1 MTIEHCRNAPLQSK
15 WIAPFFVSLTL
26 LSPWLTPCHAAD
38 VEVTQVQRVVTVDE
52 AGRATAHTTLKINL
66 SSDIALQNFS
76 QFPIDYNA
84 ELQSVSVDAAE
95 TIHADGTHVVAD
107 LKSAVFD
114 RAAPVTIT
122 APQFSAAHLR
132 IVAFPAVTKGDTV
145 LLSYT
150 VTDLDT
156 LYPGKFTDLE
166 AYPPTSDFR
175 DASVTLDTPADM
187 LVNVDAPGMQAQQDS
202 VQGGR
207 HVRIYRYHT
216 PSSGPV
222 APQAN
227 ALTWTDIGPYFLA
240 TNFRDYAEIGQAYHA
255 RSGEQDVPSAAIQTL
270 ADSLT
275 GGVTDRREQAT
286 RLYDWVSRNVRY
298 VGVYIGAGPVVPR
311 SADVVLSGRYG
322 DCKDH
327 VTLFAA
333 LLKAKHIESHS
344 VLVNSG
350 NGYRL
355 PNAPDFAV
363 FSHAITWLPEFKV
376 FADTTAGFA
385 PFGTLTFGTSDK
397 PALDTANGAILHTP
411 PQNETNSRSSVDY
424 ALNIDDEGD
433 AHVTAHAKLSGQ
445 VSIGVRQTF
454 SQQPRTRIE
463 YEMLRRVGLTGALHV
478 TPADPDELEA
488 TFTLSLSGKL
498 DQLAIMPGPAAFSVP
513 RMPSFDSIQ
522 GFAETVLRQMNS
534 PLDGSCSGTGLREHY
549 VVEIPHKA
557 KILAI
562 PSGISMD
569 SGEISYH
576 SSYSQHD
583 NTVEIERVLERRLT
597 SNVCSGAKLAEWAG
611 IANAISKD
619 LKRQV
624 LYK

>member
-1 MTIEHCRNAPLQSK
+1 M
-15 WIAPFFVSLTL
+15 FVLTL
-26 LSPWLTPCHAAD
+26 LSPWFMPCHAAD
-38 VEVTQVQRVVTVDE
+38 VEITQAQRVVTVDE
-52 AGRATAHTTLKINL
+52 SGRTTTHMTLKINL
-66 SSDIALQNFS
+66 STEAALQSFS
-76 QFPIDYNA
+76 QYPIDYNA
-84 ELQSVSVDAAE
+84 ELQTVSVDAAE
-95 TIHADGTHVVAD
+95 TIHADGAHVFAN
-107 LKSAVFD
+107 LQSAVFD
-114 RAAPVTIT
+114 RAAPVTVT
-122 APQFSAAHLR
+122 APQFSAMHLR

-156 LYPGKFTDLE
+156 LFPGKFTDLE

-187 LVNVDAPGMQAQQDS
+187 TVNIDAPGMQAQQDTL
-202 VQGGR
+202 QGGR
-207 HVRIYRYHT
+207 HVRVYHYHT
-216 PSSGPV
+216 ASSGPV

-227 ALTWTDIGPYFLA
+227 ALAWTDVGPYFVA

-255 RSGEQDVPSAAIQTL
+255 RSGEQDVPSAAVQEL

-275 GGVTDRREQAT
+275 EGVTDRREQAT

-333 LLKAKHIESHS
+333 LLKAKDIESHS

-355 PNAPDFAV
+355 PNAPDFYL
-363 FSHAITWLPEFKV
+363 FSHTITWLPEFKL

-385 PFGTLTFGTSDK
+385 PFGTLTFDTSDK
-397 PALDTANGAILHTP
+397 PALDTATGAILHTP
-411 PQNETNSRSSVDY
+411 PQKAANSRSSLDY
-424 ALNIDDEGD
+424 ALNIDHDGD
-433 AHVTAHAKLSGQ
+433 AYVTAHAELSGQ
-445 VSIGVRQTF
+445 VSIGPRRTI
-454 SQQPRTRIE
+454 SQLPRTRIE
-463 YEMLRRVGLTGALHV
+463 YEMLRRSGLTGALHV
-478 TPADPDELEA
+478 TSTDPGELEA
-488 TFTLSLSGKL
+488 PFTWSLSGKL
-498 DQLAIMPGPAAFSVP
+498 DQLAIMPGPAAFAIP
-513 RMPSFDSIQ
+513 RMPGFDSIQ

-534 PLDGSCSGTGLREHY
+534 PLDAACSGTELREHY
-549 VVEIPHKA
+549 VVEIPGNA

-576 SSYSQHD
+576 SSYQQHD
-583 NTVEIERVLERRLT
+583 NTVEIDRVLERRLT
-597 SNVCSGAKLAEWAG
+597 SNICSGAKLAEWAG
-611 IANAISKD
+611 IASAISKD

>member
-1 MTIEHCRNAPLQSK
+1 MTIKYCRNAALQSK
-15 WIAPFFVSLTL
+15 WMAPLFVSMTL
-26 LSPWLTPCHAAD
+26 LSPWLTLCHAAD
-38 VEVTQVQRVVTVDE
+38 VEVTQIQRVVTVDE
-52 AGRATAHTTLKINL
+52 SGRATAHTTLKISL
-66 SSDIALQNFS
+66 SSDVALQRFS
-76 QFPIDYNA
+76 QYPIDYNA
-84 ELQSVSVDAAE
+84 ELQSVSIDAAE

-114 RAAPVTIT
+114 RAAPVTIA

-150 VTDLDT
+150 VTDLGT
-156 LYPGKFTDLE
+156 LFPGKFTDLE

-187 LVNVDAPGMQAQQDS
+187 PVNIDAPGMQAQQDT

-207 HVRIYRYHT
+207 HVRIFRYHT
-216 PSSGPV
+216 PGSGPV
-222 APQAN
+222 AEQAN
-227 ALTWTDIGPYFLA
+227 VLTWTDIGPYFLA

-255 RSGEQDVPSAAIQTL
+255 RSGEAKMPSVAIQTL
-270 ADSLT
+270 ADNLT
-275 GGVTDRREQAT
+275 EGVTDRREQAA
-286 RLYDWVSRNVRY
+286 RLYDWVSRKVRY

-311 SADVVLSGRYG
+311 SADTVLSGRYG

-344 VLVNSG
+344 MLVNSG

-355 PNAPDFAV
+355 PNAPDFVV
-363 FSHAITWLPEFKV
+363 FNHVISWLPEFKV

-385 PFGTLTFGTSDK
+385 PFGTLTFDTSDK

-424 ALNIDDEGD
+424 ALNIDNDGD
-433 AHVTAHAKLSGQ
+433 ASITAHAKLSGQ
-445 VSIGVRQTF
+445 VSIGVRHTF
-454 SQQPRTRIE
+454 SQMPRSRIE
-463 YEMLRRVGLTGALHV
+463 YEMLRRVGLTGGLHV
-478 TPADPDELEA
+478 TPVDPGELEIPF
-488 TFTLSLSGKL
+488 TFSLNGKL

-513 RMPSFDSIQ
+513 RMPGFDSIQ

-534 PLDGSCSGTGLREHY
+534 PLDGNCGGTELREHY
-549 VVEIPHKA
+549 VVEIPGNA

-562 PSGISMD
+562 PTGISME

-576 SSYSQHD
+576 SSYQQHD
-583 NTVEIERVLERRLT
+583 NTVEIDRVLERRLT

-611 IANAISKD
+611 IASAISKD